1 MIRFLRNL
9 LVRNWGLK
17 LFSLGLALV
26 LWLTL
31 IPEEKTFSEKTF
43 VVPLQRRNLPA
54 DFELVT
60 APPSTV
66 DVTVRA
72 RNRLLSQITEKDVQA
87 VLNLS
92 RARPDQQDYP
102 VNPEMILVPTGAQVV
117 RVYPNTVRLKVERSL
132 QTVMDVQVVTVG
144 KVKDGFVL
152 TKTEVVPPQVSVR
165 GPESRFK
172 TKERVRTSPVDLT
185 GLEQTTAFEV
195 DLILPHP
202 ELRLAEAR
210 TRATVVLTV
219 EKK

>member
-1 MIRFLRNL
+1 
-9 LVRNWGLK
+9 
-17 LFSLGLALV
+17 
-26 LWLTL
+26 
-31 IPEEKTFSEKTF
+31 
-43 VVPLQRRNLPA
+43 
-54 DFELVT
+54 
-60 APPSTV
+60 
-66 DVTVRA
+66 
-72 RNRLLSQITEKDVQA
+72 
-87 VLNLS
+87 
-92 RARPDQQDYP
+92 
-102 VNPEMILVPTGAQVV
+102 MILVPTDAQVV

>member
-92 RARPDQQDYP
+92 RARPD
-102 VNPEMILVPTGAQVV
+102 
-117 RVYPNTVRLKVERSL
+117 
-132 QTVMDVQVVTVG
+132 
-144 KVKDGFVL
+144 
-152 TKTEVVPPQVSVR
+152 
-165 GPESRFK
+165 
-172 TKERVRTSPVDLT
+172 
-185 GLEQTTAFEV
+185 
-195 DLILPHP
+195 
-202 ELRLAEAR
+202 
-210 TRATVVLTV
+210 
-219 EKK
+219 